1 MTREELSRLRNIPVT
16 ELRREELS
24 DAEDIK
30 IDMRADQKQRIQSFL
45 KQTRN
50 PFAHNVGG
58 YILQVDS
65 MEGAKETWEDCMVL
79 LARKILS

>member
-24 DAEDIK
+24 DAEDIE
-30 IDMRADQKQRIQSFL
+30 IDMRADQQQRIQSFL

-50 PFAHNVGG
+50 P
-58 YILQVDS
+58 LD
-65 MEGAKETWEDCMVL
+65 
-79 LARKILS
+79 RKSVV